1 MQEVNRAERTFVMVK
16 PDGVQRGLVGEIIKR
31 FELRGFKLIAMKMST
46 PSKEHLENHYADLKE
61 KKFFPALI
69 SYMQFGPV
77 VCMVW
82 EGLTAISTGRKLVGE
97 TNPQNSL
104 PGTIRGDYCLETGR
118 NIIHASDSVTAA
130 QDEIKLWFKDDEINT
145 WERMDKKWIYEV

>member
-1 MQEVNRAERTFVMVK
+1 
-16 PDGVQRGLVGEIIKR
+16 
-31 FELRGFKLIAMKMST
+31 
-46 PSKEHLENHYADLKE
+46 
-61 KKFFPALI
+61 
-69 SYMQFGPV
+69 MQFGPV
-77 VCMVW
+77 VAMVW

-130 QDEIKLWFKDDEINT
+130 NEEIKLWFQDEDLNT
-145 WERMDKKWIYEV
+145 WERNDKKWIYEV